1 MINVLI
7 NLLFLISSFKDQNKL
22 IENEYISV
30 VYVVDL
36 VEETKKKNT
45 YNIKFKLTN
54 KVNKPLYYVSSFIKS
69 EQKIN
74 ISDPKIFSEEN
85 NDIGDVGSNAPPPLT
100 QSAYVNSAGAVKVD
114 SEPPTQVVDKR
125 TLTKS
130 TKKNNTN
137 KENTIVEYYLNNDL
151 IRLHLDESR
160 PSKFTIL
167 SSQEKIYFFNNREK
181 IEIPIPFE
189 NMTNKIIDQG
199 LKEYNPVICE
209 IPVEGLEINSS
220 LTTNV
225 KKGINPDNFYLKFSK
240 NEVYTNSI
248 KLELDKTFH
257 LTAQSA
263 IEKYIELQSVLKNN

>member
-74 ISDPKIFSEEN
+74 VSDPKIFSEEN

-209 IPVEGLEINSS
+209 IPVEGLEINST

-240 NEVYTNSI
+240 NEVYTNSM

>member
-209 IPVEGLEINSS
+209 IPVEGLEINST

-240 NEVYTNSI
+240 NEVYTNSM

>member
-1 MINVLI
+1 MINVLV
-7 NLLFLISSFKDQNKL
+7 NLLILISSFKDQNKL

-74 ISDPKIFSEEN
+74 VTDPKIFSEEN
-85 NDIGDVGSNAPPPLT
+85 NDIGDLGSNAPPPLT
-100 QSAYVNSAGAVKVD
+100 SSSYVNSGGKAKVD
-114 SEPPTQVVDKR
+114 SES
-125 TLTKS
+125 S
-130 TKKNNTN
+130 TKVGGKKTSIQSRKKVDVN
-137 KENTIVEYYLNNDL
+137 KENKIVEYYLNNDL

-209 IPVEGLEINSS
+209 IPVEGLEINST

-263 IEKYIELQSVLKNN
+263 IEKYLELQSVLKNN

>member
-1 MINVLI
+1 MINVLV
-7 NLLFLISSFKDQNKL
+7 NLLILISSFKDQNKL

-74 ISDPKIFSEEN
+74 ITDPKIFSEEN
-85 NDIGDVGSNAPPPLT
+85 NDIGDLGSNAPPPLT
-100 QSAYVNSAGAVKVD
+100 SSSYVNSGGKAKVD
-114 SEPPTQVVDKR
+114 SESSTKVGGKKTSTQ
-125 TLTKS
+125 S
-130 TKKNNTN
+130 TKKVDIN
-137 KENTIVEYYLNNDL
+137 KENKIVEYYLNNDL
-151 IRLHLDESR
+151 IKLHLDESR

-209 IPVEGLEINSS
+209 IPVEGLEINST

-263 IEKYIELQSVLKNN
+263 IEKYLELQSVLKNN